1 MYFPV
6 FFRIL
11 VDGAVMEKLI
21 RRHTISF
28 KNAFSGLVWAVKT
41 QPNFR
46 VHIGLSLAALVLGS
60 VLAISYM
67 EMVIV
72 IFTIILGLTCEMIN
86 TSIEAM
92 TDLITTEH
100 REQAKIAKDVA
111 AGMMLVTAL
120 GAVAVAIF
128 IFVPH
133 ILDLTNT

>member
-1 MYFPV
+1 M
-6 FFRIL
+6 
-11 VDGAVMEKLI
+11 DKLI

-28 KNAFSGLVWAVKT
+28 KNAFAGLLWAVKT

-46 VHIGLSLAALVLGS
+46 IHIALSIGALVLGS
-60 VLAISYM
+60 LLSISYI
-67 EMVIV
+67 EMVII

-92 TDLITTEH
+92 TDLITQEN
-100 REQAKIAKDVA
+100 RENARIAKDVA

-133 ILDLTNT
+133 VLNLTNVG